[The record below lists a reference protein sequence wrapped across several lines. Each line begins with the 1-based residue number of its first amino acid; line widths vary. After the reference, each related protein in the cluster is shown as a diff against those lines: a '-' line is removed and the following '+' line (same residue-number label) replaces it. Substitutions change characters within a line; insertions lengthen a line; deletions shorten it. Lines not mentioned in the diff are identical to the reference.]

1 MAKEVDRQSPLG
13 KIVHSL
19 LGLNCFTS
27 EDGQLSTGDP
37 KHIFKRKKALTCDA
51 TLLRNF
57 SGIMVGQTNIRPDDV
72 VKHLAALP
80 DMTLAQ
86 ARLLLDP
93 ADKQNVPKA
102 VSLVQQLDKLRSLLL
117 PSNPFDFQMRKTIN
131 FFSTVLGYF
140 VLPFITVEMDLS
152 QQVES
157 LSTYAFLAAALEIRH
172 GSFCLTGPLYSDS
185 QAVVKN
191 IIFTIARMQ
200 IINPNLKFYIILDG
214 TDRLEGVFA
223 DVRTQDHAR
232 NFDIEQLAGKL
243 SVSALIHAAF
253 QRNPDLDRGH
263 RRLSL
268 SGALGVDH
276 INPKSWVGNTRVGGV
291 DIAQRWKA
299 GEITANA
306 LLQEHFGPSG
316 RVDFSQRFSKDG
328 FDLLRPMG
336 KYVGLDQ
343 KHEDKRSEE
352 ENETEL
358 FPGNPETQ
366 LDDHSV
372 RHGLLS
378 PEEIPSLQTAL
389 SDQDYQDM
397 PLGMDLDQFFPDE
410 PLDDSRKDT
419 VPVAFSKVLEA
430 EGKKY
435 LKSSL
440 VATLSSN
447 RSKKATMRTLRV
459 RGVALE
465 DLQSRK
471 SEAVDPADLDDDN
484 LLKSGDL
491 VATLLHTDGKICL
504 GIVMAKGF
512 RVGADTSIQT
522 AVSLS
527 DLQNPAYKARVV
539 GQVIEMCNP
548 RIEGDDSPPANFWE
562 WTGNYV
568 CLDVNAKEERETR
581 QLFVL
586 DIPGLF
592 IHPLDPSVSKPAAS
606 DAANHIPTWTIPTD
620 QLTEI
625 LETAWLS
632 LKPLEKDIAANVAQ
646 LPQVV
651 NPAFL
656 PYCDAL
662 GLSSMQKIKF
672 PVLFAASNK
681 NSIVQEERLNNPI
694 GSEPC
699 GFCGLDGCFTQLLN
713 PEHPKKPVSIKSSCC
728 YHYAGMNYKAAKI
741 PAKSSPSTNVP
752 IHCALCPPN
761 QISGEPQTI
770 WKYNAMHHIVVE
782 HSLANNILPSIPTEF
797 MKELFIRKSEEDA
810 LGISAAQTADWR
822 RQYRIPDS
830 DAIDMLPGS
839 DDLRD
844 NGEEIIILLD
854 LIFRNQTDMTQKGS
868 KAHPSGVNLIIG

>member
-1 MAKEVDRQSPLG
+1 MAKEVDRHSPLG
-13 KIVHSL
+13 QIVHSL

-80 DMTLAQ
+80 DVTLAQ

-102 VSLVQQLDKLRSLLL
+102 VSL
-117 PSNPFDFQMRKTIN
+117 
-131 FFSTVLGYF
+131 
-140 VLPFITVEMDLS
+140 
-152 QQVES
+152 VES

-276 INPKSWVGNTRVGGV
+276 INPKSW
-291 DIAQRWKA
+291 
-299 GEITANA
+299 
-306 LLQEHFGPSG
+306 EHFGPSG

-397 PLGMDLDQFFPDE
+397 PLRMDLDQFFPDE

-471 SEAVDPADLDDDN
+471 SEAFDPADLDDDN

-548 RIEGDDSPPANFWE
+548 RTEGDDLPPANFWE

-656 PYCDAL
+656 PYRDAL

-713 PEHPKKPVSIKSSCC
+713 PEHPKKPVSIKSSCR

-844 NGEEIIILLD
+844 KRRRDNHSS
-854 LIFRNQTDMTQKGS
+854 GS
-868 KAHPSGVNLIIG
+868 DFSESDRHDTKRFQGASIRS